1 MHFLIFLMMFILWL
15 KFFHRAGVGGR
26 LAEDMGGRT
35 MESCSISLPCGIARI
50 VNSYPWVPTNLIV

>member
-1 MHFLIFLMMFILWL
+1 MMFILWL